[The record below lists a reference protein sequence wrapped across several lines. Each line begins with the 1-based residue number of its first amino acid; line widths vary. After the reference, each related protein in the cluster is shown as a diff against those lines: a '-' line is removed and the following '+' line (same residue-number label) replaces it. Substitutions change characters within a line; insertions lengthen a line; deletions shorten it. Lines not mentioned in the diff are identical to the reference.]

1 MTEFAFFLRNIDE
14 LHVGA
19 KGQSPALKDVVER
32 IVKLAKMSAT
42 DLAKLMGTEEGHE
55 IAQLP
60 IAELSGNVDPE
71 SYLRPWA
78 SIRGASPGELTDAE
92 YESFLRGENPQAA
105 DDETP
110 QRIEIYG
117 ADVEREA

>member
-14 LHVGA
+14 LHVSA
-19 KGQSPALKDVVER
+19 EGQLPAIKDLVER
-32 IVKLAKMSAT
+32 ILQMAKMSAT
-42 DLAKLMGTEEGHE
+42 DLAKLMGTEEGHK

-60 IAELSGNVDPE
+60 IAELSGNVDPD

-92 YESFLRGENPQAA
+92 YESFLRGESPQAA
-105 DDETP
+105 GEKAP

-117 ADVEREA
+117 ADLEREA